1 MTGRKQFEEDP
12 EIAERVETLK
22 AITSDYQRGHVLLWE
37 VAEDAIGFD
46 RESKELRYAIL
57 KWRRFCHREL
67 RIETWAIPGTGIK
80 LLTESEQVAM
90 LPQMRARKA
99 YRQHG
104 LILRSLRN
112 TQIAN
117 LSEHERRMAAAIR
130 EHSTEARRQ
139 TNKVTN
145 TTRGRIPNDRAA
157 LIERAKKIA
166 EAVKQK

>member
-1 MTGRKQFEEDP
+1 MTERKQFEEDP
-12 EIAERVETLK
+12 QIAERVEKLK
-22 AITSDYQRGHVLLWE
+22 AITEDYQRGHVLLWE
-37 VAEDAIGFD
+37 VAEAALGLD
-46 RESKELRYAIL
+46 RESRELRYAVH
-57 KWRRFCHREL
+57 KWRKYYHNERRT
-67 RIETWAIPGTGIK
+67 ETWAIPGTGIK

-90 LPQMRARKA
+90 LPQKRAKKA

-112 TQIAN
+112 TAIAN

-145 TTRGRIPNDRAA
+145 TTRGKIPNDRAA
-157 LIERAKKIA
+157 LIERARKIA
-166 EAVKQK
+166 AEMKPE